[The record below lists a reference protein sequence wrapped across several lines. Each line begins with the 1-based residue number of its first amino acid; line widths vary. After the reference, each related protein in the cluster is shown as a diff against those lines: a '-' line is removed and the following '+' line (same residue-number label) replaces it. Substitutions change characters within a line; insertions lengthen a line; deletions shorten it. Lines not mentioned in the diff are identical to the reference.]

1 MKIKLEL
8 LEKLLSIILSVV
20 QAIGKLIDKDDEA
33 ESDRRDAIIAEAV
46 RTKFPNV
53 NDVQLLAEI
62 AKANEVNEIID
73 HV

>member
-20 QAIGKLIDKDDEA
+20 QAIGKLIDKDDDA

-73 HV
+73 LV

>member
-73 HV
+73 LV

>member
-20 QAIGKLIDKDDEA
+20 QAIGKLIDKDDDEA
-33 ESDRRDAIIAEAV
+33 KDRSDAIIAEAV
-46 RTKFPNV
+46 RAKFP
-53 NDVQLLAEI
+53 DVSDVKLLAEI

-73 HV
+73 LV

>member
-8 LEKLLSIILSVV
+8 LEKLLSIILRVV